1 MAIFKNLY
9 TDFYKPLEKYIVS
22 FIILIIFSIAGF
34 FGYKWFVQPTIENL
48 GSDDIANDN
57 RRVSDAK
64 ILFFYANWCP
74 HCKKAKPDWDQ
85 FNSDYNNTDMGFY
98 KITSEQIDCSE
109 GTDSR
114 IQEYG
119 IDGYPTIIMVKDG
132 KRINYDAR
140 ITYDN
145 LKKFAEDFLN
155 N

>member
-34 FGYKWFVQPTIENL
+34 FGYKWFIQPTIENL
-48 GSDDIANDN
+48 GGADIANDN

-85 FNSDYNNTDMGFY
+85 FNSDYNNTEMGFY
-98 KITSEQIDCSE
+98 KIVNEQIDCTE

-114 IQEYG
+114 IQEYA